1 MIDEAEKRG
10 TIFPGRTV
18 LVEPTSGN
26 TGVALAMVAAARGY
40 KLILVMVR
48 LNCFAFFP
56 PFVVM
61 PILHRSPTQCLS
73 KGVSSSKLSGP
84 SWFLPQVLPISWDL
98 VFNPKF
104 RPHPPMTDLPPI
116 RAPICAAGLPR
127 AVTARGSGQGNER
140 GDQEGGGHPGGDAR
154 RHHPA
159 AV

>member
-48 LNCFAFFP
+48 PNCFAFLP
-56 PFVVM
+56 PVVVM
-61 PILHRSPTQCLS
+61 PILLRSPTQCLS
-73 KGVSSSKLSGP
+73 KGVSSSKHSGP
-84 SWFLPQVLPISWDL
+84 SWFLPQVLPISWIL
-98 VFNPKF
+98 VINPKF
-104 RPHPPMTDLPPI
+104 DRTYPLTRL
-116 RAPICAAGLPR
+116 RATICAAGLSC

-140 GDQEGGGHPGGDAR
+140 GDQEGRSHPGGDAR